1 MYLLLEEV
9 WIKIFAYLDPH
20 CRQNIASIVCK
31 DWLNIIRND
40 CRLSG
45 HLTLKRFIY
54 FADVNSML
62 RNNWPK
68 LKVSTEKVTNLLSQ
82 LMLNSRLILIGKQN
96 LEHVPL
102 LKPIQNL
109 NHTSATSRDKFKY
122 RALKNQMQLQ
132 NYLVLMWH
140 FESNLISK
148 YILTQIVHPVFLQY

>member
-31 DWLNIIRND
+31 DWLNIIRNY

-68 LKVSTEKVTNLLSQ
+68 LKVSNENVTNLLTQ

-109 NHTSATSRDKFKY
+109 NHISATSRDKCTD
-122 RALKNQMQLQ
+122 RVLKNKC
-132 NYLVLMWH
+132 NFKIILVLMWH
-140 FESNLISK
+140 FVSNLISK
-148 YILTQIVHPVFLQY
+148 YIHSNLKVGT